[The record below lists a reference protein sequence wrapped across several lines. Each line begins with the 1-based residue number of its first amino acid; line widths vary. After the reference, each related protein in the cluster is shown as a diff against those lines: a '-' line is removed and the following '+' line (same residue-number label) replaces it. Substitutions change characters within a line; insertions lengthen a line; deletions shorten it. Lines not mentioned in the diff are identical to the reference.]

1 MNIHE
6 FQAKSLLNDY
16 GILTTRGVVIRDLA
30 EVSKILEQFSQKSV
44 VKAQIHA
51 GGRGKGH
58 FDRSGAPGVF
68 IASSAQELTSYVA
81 QNLNQRLITSQTGPE
96 GKPVSAMYICEAS
109 EIAKEYY
116 LCLYLDREKGAPV
129 FIASDCGGV
138 DIEDVAKKCPEKIL
152 EVYIDP
158 LFGPHLFQLR
168 KLGRQL
174 GFRDAVLKQFVDLLQ
189 RMYRLFREKD
199 CMQIEINPLA
209 LTVNQELIVLDAKM
223 AFDDNALF
231 KHPEVEALR
240 DLSEED
246 LLSME
251 ASEFGV
257 SCISLGGDI
266 ACIVN
271 GAGLA
276 MATMDMITYYGG
288 RPANFLDLGGKA
300 GKDQVRVAIETVQKC
315 PDIRCVFIN
324 IFGGIA
330 QCDTIAEGIL
340 ENLKIDIPVVVR
352 FEGANAAEG
361 RELIE
366 KFSRKIVLE
375 SDLEKAVKLVVGV

>member
-6 FQAKSLLNDY
+6 FQAKSFLNDY
-16 GILTTRGVVIRDLA
+16 GILTTRGVVVRNLA
-30 EVSKILEQFSQKSV
+30 EVPQILERFPKKSV

-51 GGRGKGH
+51 GGRSKGH
-58 FDRSGAPGVF
+58 FDQSGAPGVF
-68 IASSAQELTSYVA
+68 IASSAQELESYIA

-96 GKPVSAMYICEAS
+96 GKQVNAMYVCEMREVAR
-109 EIAKEYY
+109 EYY

-138 DIEDVAKKCPEKIL
+138 DIEDVAKKHPEKIL
-152 EVYIDP
+152 EVSIDP
-158 LFGPHLFQLR
+158 LLGPQLFQLR
-168 KLGRQL
+168 NLGRNL
-174 GFRDAVLKQFVDLLQ
+174 GLKGAVLGQFVDLSQ
-189 RMYRLFREKD
+189 RVYRLFREKD
-199 CMQIEINPLA
+199 CIQIEINPLA
-209 LTVNQELIVLDAKM
+209 LTKNQELIVLDAKM
-223 AFDDNALF
+223 VFDDNALF
-231 KHPEVEALR
+231 KHPEIEAFR

-257 SCISLGGDI
+257 SCIALGGDI

-276 MATMDMITYYGG
+276 MATMDMITSYGG

-315 PDIRCVFIN
+315 PDVRCIFIN
-324 IFGGIA
+324 VFGGIA
-330 QCDTIAEGIL
+330 QCDTIAESIL
-340 ENLKIDIPVVVR
+340 ENLTVDIPVVVR
-352 FEGANAAEG
+352 FEGANATEG
-361 RELIE
+361 RALLE
-366 KFSRKIVLE
+366 KSSRKIILE